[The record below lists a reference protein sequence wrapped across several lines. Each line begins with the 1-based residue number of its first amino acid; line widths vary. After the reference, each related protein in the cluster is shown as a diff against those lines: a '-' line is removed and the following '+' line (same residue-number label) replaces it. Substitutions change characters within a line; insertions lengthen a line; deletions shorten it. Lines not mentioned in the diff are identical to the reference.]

1 MPSSRYF
8 DLVAQRAAS
17 LARIEDMKRDIETAT
32 GIEFETLRG
41 MLAQYE
47 KAMPGIDAQ
56 IARFA

>member
-1 MPSSRYF
+1 MKSAIYF

-17 LARIEDMKRDIETAT
+17 LARIDSMKEEIKTAS
-32 GIEFETLRG
+32 GIELVMLQG